1 MSIYLRPEHSSRPDQ
16 RGQILVIFALAF
28 AVVIMMLALLF
39 DGARGVVLKRQLQ
52 DASDAASMAAANTFQ
67 GLAVKGCSATTS
79 PVGSPQ
85 ATVVSAAKA
94 SVASNL
100 PDYPQNNVVV
110 TCTADNA
117 AQVTL
122 TRGSPSFFG
131 SIFGGGQLTASTNS
145 VAQNGFSLTGAFS
158 IVLLDPSAIDPFTGE
173 NHYTWPNGRQG
184 CPSFGINGG
193 ITASFDSAIYIDS
206 ACDVAHGGAFA
217 PNGGSATVTF
227 ASGMAMHIRGEYN
240 PGALTVTPAPL
251 IHQPYKAD
259 PLLGLTPPPVSSMT
273 VRSSSKLVING
284 TQNTAQCAAKG
295 LLGGNPGCTLLP
307 GVYVGGIQLKS
318 SAEIYLRPGIYVL
331 KDGGLDLGSQSK
343 VFSVH
348 SSALSATTATWDTTD
363 CPAGSCGVLLYKTTV
378 TSNDQIA
385 VTAGATFMVRSFNP
399 DVDGTSYGGS
409 GFDPSPLR
417 HMLIWQD
424 ASPNVSSTYAQPTMQ
439 LQGGGNVVMQGAVYA
454 PDALVDLHGNAGGSG
469 GSTVDL
475 TIQFIVWDMNLS
487 GNSSFHFI
495 YSASEFPKSLDY
507 GLIQ

>member
-1 MSIYLRPEHSSRPDQ
+1 MKLAFLARGRSANNHEP
-16 RGQILVIFALAF
+16 GQILVIFALAF
-28 AVVIMMLALLF
+28 AIVIMMLALLF
-39 DGARGVVLKRQLQ
+39 DGARAVVLKRQLQ
-52 DASDAASMAAANTFQ
+52 DGSDAAAMAAANTFQ
-67 GLAVKGCSATTS
+67 GLSVKGCSATTS

-85 ATVVSAAKA
+85 AAVVAAAKA
-94 SVASNL
+94 SVATNL
-100 PDYPQNNVVV
+100 PDYPQGNVVV

-122 TRGSPSFFG
+122 GKGSPSFFG
-131 SIFGGGQLTASTNS
+131 SIFGGSQLTASSTS

-158 IVLLDPSAIDPFTGE
+158 IVLLDPSAIDSSGV
-173 NHYTWPNGRQG
+173 NHYAWPNGRQG

-193 ITASFDSAIYIDS
+193 ITATFDSAIFIDS
-206 ACDVAHGGAFA
+206 ACDVSHGGAFA

-227 ASGMAMHIRGEYN
+227 GSGQAMHITGEYN
-240 PGALTVTPAPL
+240 PGSLTVTPAPL
-251 IHQPYKAD
+251 IHQPPKAD
-259 PLLGLTPPPVSSMT
+259 PLLGLPPPPVSSMT
-273 VRSSSKLVING
+273 IRSASKLVING
-284 TQNTAQCAAKG
+284 TQSAAQCSAKG

-343 VFSVH
+343 VFSVNPT
-348 SSALSATTATWDTTD
+348 ALSATTTSWDLTD
-363 CPAGSCGVLLYKTTV
+363 CPAGNCGVLLYKTTV
-378 TSNDQIA
+378 TSSDQIA

-424 ASPNVSSTYAQPTMQ
+424 ASPNASATYAQPTLQ

-454 PDALVDLHGNAGGSG
+454 PQAAVDLHGNAGGSG
-469 GSTVDL
+469 GSSVDL
-475 TIQFIVWDMNLS
+475 TIQFIVWDMSLS

-495 YSASEFPKSLDY
+495 YSASEFPKALDY